1 VDAVVDELLELVPG
15 LRVDEL
21 EFRELERDGTRFCE
35 IRIPAPLWSR
45 AVEETAVPEIERSLE
60 LEEIW
65 LARGLELADRDVGAV
80 GFQFPV
86 DQGP

>member
-1 VDAVVDELLELVPG
+1 VIDELLQLVPG
-15 LRVDEL
+15 LRADEL
-21 EFRELERDGTRFCE
+21 ELHELERDGTRFCE

-45 AVEETAVPEIERSLE
+45 AVEETAVPEIERDLE

-65 LARGLELADRDVGAV
+65 LARGVELADRDVGAV

-86 DQGP
+86 EEGA